1 MHIAFDK
8 LKDVSSQEM
17 NLEMNHISDNFQC
30 NAFHLFLFLK
40 QFCVLSR

>member
-17 NLEMNHISDNFQC
+17 NLEMNHMSDSFQC
-30 NAFHLFLFLK
+30 NAFHLYLFLA
-40 QFCVLSR
+40 VLCII